1 MTTRKAR
8 GYGSFDDIPRKDA
21 LSFPLQPHIDAETIG
36 FRLAHNSDSRPQY
49 GGSFRD
55 DQRRVRT
62 ARKFVWEPQRTDE
75 ILSFRL
81 AYDIDDSNDK
91 ENGHG

>member
-1 MTTRKAR
+1 VRRSLQGTTWEYLPHELVDDYVPMT
-8 GYGSFDDIPRKDA
+8 
-21 LSFPLQPHIDAETIG
+21 LSAMMSAPCQG
-36 FRLAHNSDSRPQY
+36 FRLAHNSDNRPQY

-55 DQRRVRT
+55 DQKRVVT

-81 AYDIDDSNDK
+81 VYDREDM
-91 ENGHG
+91 